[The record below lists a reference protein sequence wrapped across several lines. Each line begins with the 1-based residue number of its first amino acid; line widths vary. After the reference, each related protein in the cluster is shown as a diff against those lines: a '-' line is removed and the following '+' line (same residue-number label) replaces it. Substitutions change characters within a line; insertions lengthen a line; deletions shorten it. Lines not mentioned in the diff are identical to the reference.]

1 VQQRNRSARIAVL
14 GSPAP
19 RSRPAGLSSRSAT
32 ALKRRVVAG
41 VLVLLSLV
49 LITIYFR
56 EPADGGLHGVQSA
69 GATVLRPFEVAS
81 ERIARPFRDAYGWFA
96 GLIHAKSENARLR
109 AQVDRLTYQATQNA
123 TAAQQNADLR
133 RQLNYIGSANFPQ
146 GFDQVTTEVISRSPS
161 EFQQQVVIAA
171 GSSSGIRQDDA
182 VVTADGLVGKV
193 SSVAHS
199 TAQVTLLTDPNLKV
213 SALDVQTQAIGLVGH
228 GEGQGT
234 LTLDRVKK
242 SQVLNPGD
250 TIVTQGWKYKNLSSI
265 YPPNIQIGYVSGA
278 SQSEVDLFWQAQV
291 SPRVHFDSLRTVIV
305 LVKKDRNLP

>member
-1 VQQRNRSARIAVL
+1 MQQRSRSARIAVL

-32 ALKRRVVAG
+32 ALKRRLVVG

-69 GATVLRPFEVAS
+69 GATVLKPFEVVS
-81 ERIARPFRDAYGWFA
+81 GRIARPFQDAYGWFA

-109 AQVDRLTYQATQNA
+109 EQVDLLTSQVTQNA
-123 TAAQQNADLR
+123 TAAQENAELK
-133 RQLNYIGSANFPQ
+133 RQLNYVGSNDFPQ
-146 GFDQVTTEVISRSPS
+146 DYRAVTTEVFSRPPS
-161 EFQQQVVIAA
+161 EFQQQVGIAA
-171 GSSSGIRQDDA
+171 GSSSGIRVDDA

-193 SSVAHS
+193 SRVAHS

-213 SALDVQTQAIGLVGH
+213 SALDVNSKAVGLVGH

-234 LTLDRVKK
+234 LTLDRVQK
-242 SQVLNPGD
+242 SQVLRPGD
-250 TIVTQGWKYKNLSSI
+250 TIVTQGWKWGNLSSI
-265 YPPNIQIGYVSGA
+265 FPPNIPIGYVTGA
-278 SQSEVDLFWQAQV
+278 SQSEVDLFWQAQIT
-291 SPRVHFDSLRTVIV
+291 PRVHFDSLRAVTVLIP
-305 LVKKDRNLP
+305 KNRNAK